1 MSQDGYRTLGGSIA
15 RLRAEI
21 RRSIVGY
28 DHVVDDLLVAL
39 TARGH
44 VLLEGVPGVAKTTL
58 AKVFATACGLEF
70 RRIQFTQDLLP
81 ADITGHYYFDQ
92 RKQEFQ
98 LRRGAVFTNL
108 LLADEINRSP
118 PKTQS
123 ALLEAMEER
132 QATIEGTTLPLPED
146 FMVIATMNP
155 IDIEGVYRLPEAQ
168 LDRFLIRSRM
178 SYLDAETEV
187 AMLTSKLTN
196 EKARPTPI
204 LDKGFFAQA
213 HALSQK
219 VHVEPDVLRYLHSV
233 CHATRDDAAIVLGAS
248 PRAMEQLLRACRARA
263 VLEGRGY
270 VIPDD
275 IKTLVP
281 KVLNHRL
288 ILEVEADMAGR
299 TPEAILAEVL
309 ARVPVPK
316 VDAA

>member
-1 MSQDGYRTLGGSIA
+1 MTVLSSGAIGDGSA

-21 RRSIVGY
+21 ARSITGY
-28 DHVVDDLLVAL
+28 GGIVDDLLISL

-58 AKVFATACGLEF
+58 AKNFAAATGLQF

-81 ADITGHYYFDQ
+81 ADITGHYFFDQ
-92 RKQEFQ
+92 RKQDFE
-98 LRRGAVFTNL
+98 LRPGAVFTNL
-108 LLADEINRSP
+108 LLADEINRAP

-155 IDIEGVYRLPEAQ
+155 IDVEGVYRLPEAQ

-178 SYLDAETEV
+178 GYLEPETER
-187 AMLTSKLTN
+187 AMLQSKLQADRSIVLPAV
-196 EKARPTPI
+196 ER
-204 LDKGFFAQA
+204 GFFERA
-213 HALSQK
+213 HLQSLK
-219 VHVEPDVLRYLHSV
+219 VRVEPDVLKYLHEV
-233 CHATRDDAAIVLGAS
+233 CLATREDRAVTLGAS

-263 VLEGRGY
+263 LLEGRDY
-270 VIPDD
+270 VLPDD
-275 IKTLVP
+275 VKILAP

-288 ILEVEADMAGR
+288 ILDVEAELAGR
-299 TPEAILAEVL
+299 TPESILADIM
-309 ARVPVPK
+309 ARLTGPK
-316 VDAA
+316 VDVA